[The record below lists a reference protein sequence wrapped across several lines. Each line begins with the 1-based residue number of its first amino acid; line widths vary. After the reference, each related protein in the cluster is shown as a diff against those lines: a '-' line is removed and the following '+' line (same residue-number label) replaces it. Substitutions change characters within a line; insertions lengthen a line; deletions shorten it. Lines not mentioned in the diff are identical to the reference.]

1 MWWPVRRERAAVCV
15 YVCVCVCVLKF
26 RLEKSSDV
34 GELERK
40 QEYES
45 PGNKEGTLR
54 QTTQAPDLALAEHL
68 AFEQCK

>member
-1 MWWPVRRERAAVCV
+1 
-15 YVCVCVCVLKF
+15 LKF